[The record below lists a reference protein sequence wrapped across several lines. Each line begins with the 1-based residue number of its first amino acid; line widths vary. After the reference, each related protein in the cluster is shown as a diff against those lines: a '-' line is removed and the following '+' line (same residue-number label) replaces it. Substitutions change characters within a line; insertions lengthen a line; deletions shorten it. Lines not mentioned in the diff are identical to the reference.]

1 VGESGAFCVGYF
13 LYGEDVFWRVEKLSG
28 RDIESINVCKSSFL
42 IGSDL
47 SIHNTFSHGDKSCN
61 LVWVQRS
68 CIKDCAVGRVGY
80 SQLYRGIQGFS
91 STGGSE
97 TPKLKELKPSFQ
109 RYRGLISAV
118 LGPLGPRITIYI
130 GTSHRRSNESSLKYN
145 TI

>member
-1 VGESGAFCVGYF
+1 M
-13 LYGEDVFWRVEKLSG
+13 L
-28 RDIESINVCKSSFL
+28 
-42 IGSDL
+42 
-47 SIHNTFSHGDKSCN
+47 
-61 LVWVQRS
+61 
-68 CIKDCAVGRVGY
+68 VGY

-91 STGGSE
+91 STGGGSE

-145 TI
+145 NERDERDERVSPATSAQHHPSNTCHRIYL